1 MTSVGRC
8 RSENKFS
15 SSKHFNSFQSNLEMT
30 EFGCWWTVS
39 QTGVNSRGSDGFPLL
54 WICLWPNTL
63 NSVHTYAWGWERWRV
78 LFRNTTRLASNL
90 APKTWAHSKGSLFPI
105 KTKMLSPKSKRQHAY
120 IWSHAHLFNAQSFL
134 MHVAQV
140 KHGLCAVLLLR
151 CETIVDKRSLIIHI
165 RAEAIEV
172 VVSKLDS
179 SHSIAWNS
187 G

>member
-1 MTSVGRC
+1 MAVDGQFLKQELTAEAAMV
-8 RSENKFS
+8 F
-15 SSKHFNSFQSNLEMT
+15 HFYASTLST
-30 EFGCWWTVS
+30 TVQLS
-39 QTGVNSRGSDGFPLL
+39 L
-54 WICLWPNTL
+54 
-63 NSVHTYAWGWERWRV
+63 HTYAWGWERCRA

-105 KTKMLSPKSKRQHAY
+105 KTKMLSPKSKWQHAHM
-120 IWSHAHLFNAQSFL
+120 WSHAHLFNAQSFL

-151 CETIVDKRSLIIHI
+151 REAVVDKRSLVIHI